1 MSIIIKQY
9 QADNGLLADG
19 ILGKNTLQHLQQ
31 KLGIDS
37 DESMAHLIGQIA
49 VESAY
54 FTTSKENLN
63 YSTAGLLKTFG
74 KYFKT
79 EAETLGYAKNPIKI
93 ASKVY
98 ANRFGNGSESTLDG
112 WKYSGKG
119 GIQLTFKAN
128 YEAFGASLG
137 VDLVKKPELVATDY
151 FFEVAK
157 WFFDHNKI
165 WKLTTTVDKES
176 IINVSKKVNGGLHGI
191 DERIEQTNKYYL
203 MLKDK

>member
-1 MSIIIKQY
+1 MDIIRNFQL
-9 QADNGLLADG
+9 QNGLLADG
-19 ILGKNTLQHLQQ
+19 VLGKKTLQHLKK
-31 KLGIDS
+31 KLNVDS
-37 DESMAHLIGQIA
+37 DESMAHLIGQIS

-63 YSTAGLLKTFG
+63 YAR
-74 KYFKT
+74 
-79 EAETLGYAKNPIKI
+79 NPEKI

-98 ANRFGNGSESTLDG
+98 ANRFGNGDESTGDG
-112 WKYSGKG
+112 FKYSGKG

-128 YEAFGASLG
+128 YEAFGACLG
-137 VDLVKKPELVATDY
+137 VDLVKNPDLVATDY

-165 WKLTTTVDKES
+165 WELTSSVDNES
-176 IINVSKKVNGGLHGI
+176 IINVSKKVNGGLHSI
-191 DERIEQTNKYYL
+191 DERIKQTTKYYK

>member
-1 MSIIIKQY
+1 MSIIIKKY
-9 QADNGLLADG
+9 QADNGLLVDG
-19 ILGKNTLQHLQQ
+19 ILGKKTLQHLKT
-31 KLGIDS
+31 KLNV
-37 DESMAHLIGQIA
+37 ESNEAMAHLIGQIA

-54 FTTSKENLN
+54 FTTCKENLN
-63 YSTAGLLKTFG
+63 YSSAGLLKTFG

-79 EAETLGYAKNPIKI
+79 ESETVGYVKNPIKI

-98 ANRFGNGSESTLDG
+98 ANRFGNGSESTEDG

-128 YEAFGASLG
+128 YEAFGASLD
-137 VDLVKKPELVATDY
+137 VDLVKNPELVATDY

-165 WKLTTTVDKES
+165 WKLTKSVDKES
-176 IINVSKKVNGGLHGI
+176 ITNVSKKVNGGLHGI
-191 DERIEQTNKYYL
+191 DERIEQTNKYYRI
-203 MLKDK
+203 LKDK

>member
-1 MSIIIKQY
+1 MSIIIKKY
-9 QADNGLLADG
+9 QADNGLLPDG
-19 ILGKNTLQHLQQ
+19 ILGKKTLQHLKT
-31 KLGIDS
+31 KLNVES

-49 VESAY
+49 VESAC
-54 FTTSKENLN
+54 FTTSKENLQ
-63 YSTAGLLKTFG
+63 YSSTGLLKTFK

-79 EAETLGYAKNPIKI
+79 EADTLGYVKNPIKI

-98 ANRFGNGSESTLDG
+98 ANRFGNGSEITQDG

-128 YEAFGASLG
+128 YEAFGAILG
-137 VDLVKKPELVATDY
+137 VDVVKNPDLVATDY

-165 WKLTTTVDKES
+165 WTLTKSVDKES

-191 DERIEQTNKYYL
+191 DERIEQTIKYYKI
-203 MLKDK
+203 LKD

>member
-1 MSIIIKQY
+1 MNQIQQFQIK
-9 QADNGLLADG
+9 NGLIADG
-19 ILGKNTLQHLQQ
+19 VLGKKTLLQL
-31 KLGIDS
+31 KEVLNISS
-37 DESMAHLIGQIA
+37 DEAMAHLIGQIA

-54 FTTSKENLN
+54 FTTSKENLH
-63 YSTAGLLKTFG
+63 YSSAGLLKTFK

-79 EAETLGYAKNPIKI
+79 EGETVGYAKNPIKT

-128 YEAFGASLG
+128 YEAFGASIG
-137 VDLVKKPELVATDY
+137 VDLVSNPDLVATDY

-165 WKLTTTVDKES
+165 WKLTTSIDAES
-176 IINVSKKVNGGLHGI
+176 ITNVSKKVNGGLHSLN
-191 DERIEQTNKYYL
+191 ERIEQTNKYYRI
-203 MLKDK
+203 LKDK